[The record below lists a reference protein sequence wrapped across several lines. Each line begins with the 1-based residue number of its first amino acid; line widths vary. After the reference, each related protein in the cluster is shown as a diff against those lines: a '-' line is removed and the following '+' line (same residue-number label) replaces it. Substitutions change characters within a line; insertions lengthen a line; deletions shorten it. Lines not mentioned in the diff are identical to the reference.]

1 MPRSERAL
9 IFDLD
14 DTLYPLDR
22 FILSGFDAVASH
34 MKTMFGVDR
43 REAWTTM
50 LQAFNH
56 GGRGRE
62 LQICLSRF
70 GLPEAI
76 APSLVNVIRRH
87 QPALALPAATRQMFA
102 SVASG
107 WRIAVVTNG
116 VPEIQAR
123 KVAALGLADRVDTIV
138 YADAIGRGAGKPDPA
153 PFLEAARRLKVG
165 VNRAVFVGN
174 DPVRDVFGAWRVG
187 MRTIHVAGQ
196 TPAASSSALVAD
208 AMVRSL
214 IEVPDVAARLV
225 A

>member
-1 MPRSERAL
+1 M

-34 MKTMFGVDR
+34 LTTMFGVDR
-43 REAWTTM
+43 LEAWTTL
-50 LQAFNH
+50 LQAFNN
-56 GGRGRE
+56 GGRGCE
-62 LQICLSRF
+62 LQICLARF

-87 QPALALPAATRQMFA
+87 QPALALPPATRQILA
-102 SVASG
+102 SLAGG
-107 WRIAVVTNG
+107 WRLGIVTNG

-123 KVAALGLADRVDTIV
+123 KVAALGLAGRVDTVV
-138 YADAIGRGAGKPDPA
+138 YADAVGRGAGKPDPE
-153 PFLEAARRLKVG
+153 PFLEACRRLAVG

-187 MRTIHVAGQ
+187 MRTIHVAGHA
-196 TPAASSSALVAD
+196 PAAGSSALVAD

-214 IEVPDVAARLV
+214 TEVPDVAARLV

>member
-1 MPRSERAL
+1 L
-9 IFDLD
+9 
-14 DTLYPLDR
+14 
-22 FILSGFDAVASH
+22 
-34 MKTMFGVDR
+34 
-43 REAWTTM
+43 
-50 LQAFNH
+50 LQAFHN

-70 GLPEAI
+70 GLPESI

-87 QPALALPAATRQMFA
+87 QPALALPAASQQMLA
-102 SVASG
+102 SLRRG
-107 WRIAVVTNG
+107 WRIGVVTNG

-123 KVAALGLADRVDTIV
+123 KIAALGLGDRVDAIV
-138 YADAIGRGAGKPDPA
+138 YADAVGSGAGKPDPE
-153 PFLEAARRLKVG
+153 PFLAASRRLKVG
-165 VNRAVFVGN
+165 VNRTVFVGN

-187 MRTIHVAGQ
+187 MRTIHVAGPR
-196 TPAASSSALVAD
+196 PAAGSSALVAD

>member
-1 MPRSERAL
+1 MPRSERAV

-14 DTLYPLDR
+14 DTLYPLER
-22 FILSGFDAVASH
+22 FVLSGFDAVASH
-34 MKTMFGVDR
+34 MSAMFGVDR
-43 REAWTTM
+43 LEAWTTL
-50 LQAFNH
+50 LQAFHN

-62 LQICLSRF
+62 LQICLARF

-76 APSLVNVIRRH
+76 TPSLVGVIRRH
-87 QPALALPAATRQMFA
+87 RPALALPEATLVMLAAL
-102 SVASG
+102 SGG
-107 WRIAVVTNG
+107 WRLGVVTNG

-138 YADAIGRGAGKPDPA
+138 YADAVGRGAGKPDPE
-153 PFLEAARRLKVG
+153 PFLEAARRLRIG
-165 VNRAVFVGN
+165 VNRTVFVGN

-187 MRTIHVAGQ
+187 MRTIHVAGVA
-196 TPAASSSALVAD
+196 PAAVSSALVAD

-214 IEVPDVAARLV
+214 SEVPEVASRLV

>member
-1 MPRSERAL
+1 MPRSERAV

-22 FILSGFDAVASH
+22 FVLSGFDAVASH
-34 MKTMFGVDR
+34 LSKLFGVNRLD
-43 REAWTTM
+43 AWTTM
-50 LQAFNH
+50 LQAFHN

-62 LQICLSRF
+62 LQICLTRF
-70 GLPEAI
+70 DLPEAM
-76 APSLVNVIRRH
+76 APSLVSVIRRH
-87 QPALALPAATRQMFA
+87 QPALALPAASQQMLTA
-102 SVASG
+102 LAQG
-107 WRIAVVTNG
+107 WRIGVVTNG

-123 KVAALGLADRVDTIV
+123 KVAALGLADRVDTVV
-138 YADAIGRGAGKPDPA
+138 YADAIGSGAGKPDPA
-153 PFLEAARRLKVG
+153 PFLEASRRLKVG

-187 MRTIHVAGQ
+187 MRTIHVAGPS
-196 TPAASSSALVAD
+196 PATGSSALVAD

-214 IEVPDVAARLV
+214 SEVPDVAARLV